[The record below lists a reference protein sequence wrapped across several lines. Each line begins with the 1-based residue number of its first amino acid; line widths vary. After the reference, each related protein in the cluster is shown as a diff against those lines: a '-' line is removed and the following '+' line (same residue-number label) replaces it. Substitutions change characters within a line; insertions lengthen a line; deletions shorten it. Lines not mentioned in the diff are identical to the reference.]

1 MMTIIMKETTPL
13 ASSAS
18 ILSSSQVWVVEAF
31 STTTVLPA
39 SVTASSAWS
48 RRHPPALSSSS
59 SHLGMSLIDDLKL
72 IFSDEGKK
80 NKKAYEARERAEQE
94 AAQQEILRRRRNP
107 ELMEQY
113 EQDVT
118 DKRAKLQVGF
128 VFYVFPTVS
137 GLTITV

>member
-1 MMTIIMKETTPL
+1 M
-13 ASSAS
+13 
-18 ILSSSQVWVVEAF
+18 EAF

-48 RRHPPALSSSS
+48 RRRRPPALSSSS